1 MALFQVP
8 GWSEPPLGQARPA
21 FLTLPELEEAWVVLA
36 GAATCRK
43 SEWVSQRDE
52 EWKKG
57 MDGKEGK
64 GGRDASFNTA
74 KTRAS
79 PKAKSSASPPPRH
92 LLTVQKR
99 KETHRG
105 GGRSDPS
112 LGGRGG
118 LGGPSGRSDPVL
130 SLSG

>member
-21 FLTLPELEEAWVVLA
+21 FLTLPELEAAWVVLA

-43 SEWVSQRDE
+43 ERGRVSGM

-57 MDGKEGK
+57 MEGKERKEGK

-74 KTRAS
+74 KT
-79 PKAKSSASPPPRH
+79 
-92 LLTVQKR
+92 
-99 KETHRG
+99 
-105 GGRSDPS
+105 
-112 LGGRGG
+112 
-118 LGGPSGRSDPVL
+118 
-130 SLSG
+130 